1 MTGGP
6 WKRSAGSTRGTG
18 ECVEKICLDFETA
31 LDFLGGGNATY
42 EKMRYY
48 ADREEM
54 CITSFTMLHITEVI
68 NKPEVVSAFVNGVT
82 VLPFDRKAAQ
92 IAAAINRELEEKG
105 NSGKRSELVLTAAIC
120 IANDALLF
128 AHKPSDF
135 DGIKGLKKV

>member
-1 MTGGP
+1 M
-6 WKRSAGSTRGTG
+6 
-18 ECVEKICLDFETA
+18 EKICLDFETA

-54 CITSFTMLHITEVI
+54 CITSFTMLHIIEVI

-82 VLPFDRKAAQ
+82 VLPFDSKAAQ
-92 IAAAINRELEEKG
+92 VAATINRELEEKG